1 MVTFIYT
8 YDILP
13 GKIDEFVEWVASTGL
28 PFWKAQPEVRSIR
41 VLENLFGGIGSPQR
55 MVILEFDS
63 MAEFERIF
71 DREDTKRVSSE
82 FLAFGTNVRTYYYR
96 NLYSG

>member
-13 GKIDEFVEWVASTGL
+13 GKIGEFVEWVASTGL
-28 PFWKAQPEVRSIR
+28 PFWKSQPEVRSIR

-55 MVILEFDS
+55 TVILEFDS

-82 FLAFGTNVRTYYYR
+82 FLAFGTNVRTHYYR